1 MRCFLISDKPLFH
14 GLDGE
19 EGNSKG
25 FRSYSV
31 VEGETKTVELKASA
45 NPDQISYKWTAP
57 VLADPLRVSYSGI
70 LSLLHFLSVFSFYV
84 AVQLAPPL
92 NLQRCKQL
100 FLRNPMTT

>member
-57 VLADPLRVSYSGI
+57 VLADPSRVSYSGI
-70 LSLLHFLSVFSFYV
+70 VTFAFSF
-84 AVQLAPPL
+84 
-92 NLQRCKQL
+92 
-100 FLRNPMTT
+100 FI